1 LKRVLIAP
9 STFGEFSKEP
19 VDSLLSTGYNLTY
32 NQKGRKLNDK
42 ELLELISE
50 CDGVV
55 AGTEKYTREVLDS
68 ACKLKVISRLG
79 VGMDNID
86 QAIAVEKG
94 IKVFK
99 TETSP
104 APAVAE
110 LTLGLILNLLRR
122 ISLNSSNMKKGIWQ
136 KVQGSLLSGKTL
148 GIIGLGSIGKH
159 LVDITRGFGLIYLA
173 HDLRRDKV
181 FTESKDIQY
190 CSMDDLFSN
199 SDIVSI
205 HVNLSEDTRG
215 LIDYQA
221 LECMKREVILIN
233 TSRGE
238 VINEHDLIRAL
249 DKQMIAGAGLD
260 VFSDE
265 PYKGPLLQYDNV
277 VFTPHIGAYTRE
289 IRMKMELEAVQNLIE
304 GLENE

>member
-9 STFGEFSKEP
+9 STFGELSKEP
-19 VDSLLSTGYNLTY
+19 VDSLLSPGYNLTY
-32 NQKGRKLNDK
+32 NQKGRKLNNK

-68 ACKLKVISRLG
+68 AYKLKVISRLG

-86 QAIAVEKG
+86 QEIVIEKG

-122 ISLNSSNMKKGIWQ
+122 ISLNCSNMKKGIWQ
-136 KVQGSLLSGKTL
+136 KVQGSLLCGKTL
-148 GIIGLGSIGKH
+148 GIIGLGTIGKH
-159 LVDITRGFGLIYLA
+159 LVDITHGFGLAYLA
-173 HDLRRDKV
+173 HDLKEDKV
-181 FTESKDIQY
+181 FAESKNIQY
-190 CSMDDLFSN
+190 CSIDDLLSK

-205 HVNLSEDTRG
+205 HVNLSDDTRG
-215 LIDYQA
+215 LIDYQT
-221 LECMKREVILIN
+221 LKVMKREALLIN

-238 VINEHDLIRAL
+238 VINEDDLIRAL
-249 DKQMIAGAGLD
+249 GEQILSGAGLD
-260 VFSDE
+260 VFYDE

-277 VFTPHIGAYTRE
+277 VVTPHIGSYARE
-289 IRMKMELEAVQNLIE
+289 IRMKMELEAVQNLIK